1 MAEQDPSKVM
11 LDRLLSSF
19 WVPVLVLAIVAGI
32 VIGVG
37 ELLLALAEVNPKVT
51 LGGIEVAEPLSVL
64 VAMLISIAIL
74 AGGAVL
80 SRRG

>member
-1 MAEQDPSKVM
+1 MAEQDPRKVM
-11 LDRLLSSF
+11 LDRLLSAF
-19 WVPVLVLAIVAGI
+19 WVPVLVLAMIAGI

-51 LGGIEVAEPLSVL
+51 FGSIEVAEPLSVL
-64 VAMLISIAIL
+64 VAMLIAIGIL

>member
-1 MAEQDPSKVM
+1 M
-11 LDRLLSSF
+11 LDRLLSAF
-19 WVPVLVLAIVAGI
+19 WVPVLVLAMIAGI

-51 LGGIEVAEPLSVL
+51 FGSIEVAEPLSVL
-64 VAMLISIAIL
+64 VAILIAIGIL

>member
-1 MAEQDPSKVM
+1 M
-11 LDRLLSSF
+11 LDRLLSAF
-19 WVPVLVLAIVAGI
+19 WVPVLVLAMIAGI

-51 LGGIEVAEPLSVL
+51 FGSIEVAEPLSVL
-64 VAMLISIAIL
+64 VAMLIAIGIL

>member
-1 MAEQDPSKVM
+1 MAEQDPSKVI

>member
-1 MAEQDPSKVM
+1 M
-11 LDRLLSSF
+11 LDRLLSAF
-19 WVPVLVLAIVAGI
+19 WVPVLVLAMIAGI

-37 ELLLALAEVNPKVT
+37 ELLLALAEINPKVT
-51 LGGIEVAEPLSVL
+51 FGSIEVAEPLSVL
-64 VAMLISIAIL
+64 VAMLIAIGIL

>member
-1 MAEQDPSKVM
+1 M
-11 LDRLLSSF
+11 LDRLLSAF
-19 WVPVLVLAIVAGI
+19 WVPVLVLAMIAGI

-51 LGGIEVAEPLSVL
+51 FGSIEVAEPLSVL
-64 VAMLISIAIL
+64 VALLIAIGIL